1 MLRFAMVE
9 RGGSSRASV
18 RLPRNARSR
27 SPSMQRRRTTPARSG
42 SNLVTAG
49 GVLAEQLLDPA
60 PGLALDGH
68 IGRSVVDDEL
78 GAERRARG
86 LAAVEALRARDRA
99 LVREQQ
105 PAEVACGGVG

>member
-42 SNLVTAG
+42 SNLGTAG

-68 IGRSVVDDEL
+68 SGRSVVDDEL
-78 GAERRARG
+78 GAERRARV
-86 LAAVEALRARDRA
+86 LTAVGGHRARDLA
-99 LVREQQ
+99 GNREHH
-105 PAEVACGGVG
+105 AGEGAIEVVD